1 MTTLSQPSTP
11 VVKRFTYPLDQTGKL
26 ASNLIKKEYHT
37 ITPQNRTPQ
46 NVIIPGFAPY
56 YRHSLIIRERRNSAS
71 VPLREGIDYTC
82 EWPVLSTGNQTEGYT
97 PLYIGIQFIDEQ
109 ITGEFELEYQTVG
122 GQFALDGVAVA
133 QALANNAGDPL
144 TTTYE
149 QILGK
154 PLQLPP
160 IEHVHSINDFVGFN
174 DLVQELINLRDAIV
188 AAWREDRDAH
198 PGYETLIDEY
208 FRLLDE
214 LEKTN
219 TELDN
224 QVTNIAATI
233 ERLNNQFTNALNAL
247 REEVQNDIQ
256 NKIKVINNNLDALRA
271 ALTQTEQNLRDF
283 ITSNFNTFKQQT
295 NDALAAI
302 RTTMADNKR
311 DIEAKLNTA
320 KTELNNSINTLR
332 SDLTV
337 LINNEKTRNDTQ
349 DTKILAIE
357 NRLKGNEFVKT
368 ANVNQTVDGIKT
380 FKKGVTFG
388 YDTTPARGVLTAD
401 ADNLIIQNK
410 VSPATSTLKLT
421 NNGVMSWAGARI
433 EATASADTSWVGVDL
448 KIPNGNYT
456 RIERDPADG
465 LLTIKGRNA
474 EHVNQWYATI
484 PATGSTVS
492 NYLYGAEGTALLG
505 HGNWLSQKTSLAP
518 FMVRFARQTAK
529 DTITFAGSTYY
540 PLVKMRGRDGTLEG
554 DKTVSMGWVTETA
567 NTRNGSFVFHHISP
581 DSEQTFDANHYVWQ
595 FKSSGDLISS
605 HGKWSINNEATF
617 IEFLNQHT
625 SGTPRAVKIHDNG
638 IFELYNPTMFQFN
651 NQSMVL
657 EPHKLKLTLSGKS
670 LYLEKTANTTETATK
685 LQNETYLSMEMQRT
699 IETTPKNKLVVGG
712 TTAATRLD
720 EAKYVFTNSK
730 TGSLLHDGTL
740 LKLQNTAGKY
750 LAVSENN
757 LISTNTPKLEL
768 LGSGGNVNLEY
779 VSGRV
784 RLTNTSNNRSLDL
797 TNGGWLDLGYNGYT
811 AAGIN
816 IFSNTNRNTIIRA
829 DANASYFSSKTNNGA
844 EKYIAIHYANGAIVS
859 NMDKLQ
865 LGSTADK
872 TEVYRGT
879 DRSTFHNSKNG
890 LKADLLDNGNVSLGT
905 GNKLG
910 TVNLA
915 YTNTNNVDLSFT
927 NGTGFN
933 ITQTK
938 ANKSLTLQNDGL
950 IKWGGKDILVREG
963 WYLRNYLVPTTAYGG
978 FEITRAIG
986 TETQNWRFE
995 TLPTTDANNPGAFKL
1010 YRSNVGNG
1018 LTNANKSFG
1027 ITFPIKDGTVALT
1040 SDLTKFVTLDTA
1052 QTITGRKR
1060 FDSPIDVT
1068 TAAEIRHTGA
1078 TGLQILNKTANKY
1091 LELHNTSNYLWT
1103 NYDNFHISAGK
1114 TKLSNSA
1121 LNIDVT
1127 GAHAGVTSVTLGE
1140 PGTGWGRASFVR
1152 EQSRVIVQNHKTT
1165 NNAKNARIAL
1175 TDDGYLDFYS
1185 NVAEP
1190 ALRMGGYQGGIYSKN
1205 YLRLNNDRTSL
1216 SDTALRINNGNVTLD
1231 ITGLRVG
1238 KHNEGNGSIGIIRE
1252 PNNVLIHNHKDGS
1265 QNSHLK
1271 LFDNGHLEFNSN
1283 EPNKTFRFGPATYG
1297 VNNLTLKDP
1306 ANVARSFTLGVG
1318 GTDIYLRNA
1327 VSNKYLQLK
1336 NDGTLAY
1343 SNDNILLNS
1352 LIRKADGD
1360 SLITSSG
1367 LPWLSRE
1374 GTNTIMRIGNI
1385 LRLYRANQKWSELK
1399 ADIRDNRDT
1408 LVMGY
1413 IDIQDF
1419 FMRSDKRAKED
1430 IKPIDNALDA
1440 ISKITGYT
1448 FKLKGTE
1455 SYTAGVVAQQLQ
1467 EVLPDLVAKGETDED
1482 MLSVK
1487 YNGLFGYLI
1496 EAVKELKTK
1505 NDKLEER
1512 LSKIESKLDSIINK

>member
-37 ITPQNRTPQ
+37 ITPQNKTPQ
-46 NVIIPGFAPY
+46 NIIIPGFAPY

-295 NDALAAI
+295 NDALATI
-302 RTTMADNKR
+302 RTTIADNKR
-311 DIEAKLNTA
+311 DIESKLNTA

-337 LINNEKTRNDTQ
+337 LINNEKTRNDAQ

-410 VSPATSTLKLT
+410 VSPATSTLKLS

-433 EATASADTSWVGVDL
+433 EATAGADTSWVGVDL
-448 KIPNGNYT
+448 KVPNGNYM
-456 RIERDPADG
+456 RIERNPADG

-484 PATGSTVS
+484 PATGSTAN

-505 HGNWLSQKTSLAP
+505 HGNWVSQKTSLAP

-529 DTITFAGSTYY
+529 DTITFAGGTYY

-554 DKTVSMGWVTETA
+554 DKTVSMGWVTEIA

-581 DSEQTFDANHYVWQ
+581 DSEQIFDANHYVWQ
-595 FKSSGDLISS
+595 FKSNGDLISS

-617 IEFLNQHT
+617 VEFINQHT

-638 IFELYNPTMFQFN
+638 IFELYNPTMFRFN

-657 EPHKLKLTLSGKS
+657 EPHKLKLTLSDKS

-750 LAVSENN
+750 IAVSESNAI
-757 LISTNTPKLEL
+757 ISNTPKLEL
-768 LGSGGNVNLEY
+768 TGSGGNAVMEY
-779 VSGRV
+779 VSGRT
-784 RLTNTSNNRSLDL
+784 RIKNTSNNRSFDL
-797 TNGGWLDLGYNGYT
+797 TNSGWLDFGYDGYT

-816 IFSNTNRNTIIRA
+816 IYSNTNRNTIIRA
-829 DANASYFSSKTNNGA
+829 DANMSYFGSKTNNGA

-865 LGSTADK
+865 LGSTTNK

-915 YTNTNNVDLSFT
+915 YTNANNVDLSFT

-950 IKWGGKDILVREG
+950 IKWGGKDILVREST
-963 WYLRNYLVPTTAYGG
+963 YLRNYNIPAASYGG
-978 FEITRAIG
+978 YELTRTIG
-986 TETQNWRFE
+986 TETQSWRWE
-995 TLPTTDANNPGAFKL
+995 TVPTTDANNPGAFKL
-1010 YRSNVGNG
+1010 YRSNVGDG

-1027 ITFPIKDGTVALT
+1027 IIFPIKNGTVALT
-1040 SDLTKFVTLDTA
+1040 SDLTKSVTIDTA
-1052 QTITGRKR
+1052 QTITGQKT
-1060 FDSPIDVT
+1060 FTLPIKVT
-1068 TAAEIRHTGA
+1068 TNAEQGEYRADSVNLKGNT
-1078 TGLQILNKTANKY
+1078 ILN
-1091 LELHNTSNYLWT
+1091 
-1103 NYDNFHISAGK
+1103 
-1114 TKLSNSA
+1114 
-1121 LNIDVT
+1121 
-1127 GAHAGVTSVTLGE
+1127 
-1140 PGTGWGRASFVR
+1140 
-1152 EQSRVIVQNHKTT
+1152 Q
-1165 NNAKNARIAL
+1165 
-1175 TDDGYLDFYS
+1175 
-1185 NVAEP
+1185 
-1190 ALRMGGYQGGIYSKN
+1190 
-1205 YLRLNNDRTSL
+1205 
-1216 SDTALRINNGNVTLD
+1216 TALYI
-1231 ITGLRVG
+1231 G
-1238 KHNEGNGSIGIIRE
+1238 KNDAGNGRLSIIRE
-1252 PNNVLIHNHKDGS
+1252 ANNVLIHNHKNGN
-1265 QNSHLK
+1265 QNSHIRLYDDGN
-1271 LFDNGHLEFNSN
+1271 FNFHSNNARGITINGNQADW
-1283 EPNKTFRFGPATYG
+1283 RMY
-1297 VNNLTLKDP
+1297 P
-1306 ANVARSFTLGVG
+1306 ANEGGANVLAFNRIAFT
-1318 GTDIYLRNA
+1318 
-1327 VSNKYLQLK
+1327 
-1336 NDGTLAY
+1336 
-1343 SNDNILLNS
+1343 
-1352 LIRKADGD
+1352 
-1360 SLITSSG
+1360 
-1367 LPWLSRE
+1367 
-1374 GTNTIMRIGNI
+1374 
-1385 LRLYRANQKWSELK
+1385 
-1399 ADIRDNRDT
+1399 
-1408 LVMGY
+1408 
-1413 IDIQDF
+1413 DF
-1419 FMRSDKRAKED
+1419 YMRSDKRVKEN
-1430 IKPIDNALDA
+1430 IKPIVNGLDTIA
-1440 ISKITGYT
+1440 KLNGYT
-1448 FKLKGTE
+1448 YNLKGETKGN
-1455 SYTAGVVAQQLQ
+1455 AGIIAQELQ
-1467 EVLPDLVAKGETDED
+1467 EVLPDLVSANSETGL
-1482 MLSVK
+1482 LSV
-1487 YNGLFGYLI
+1487 NHISLFGYLI
-1496 EAVKELKTK
+1496 EAVKELKTNNEELRNRVNELENK
-1505 NDKLEER
+1505 YILNDYT
-1512 LSKIESKLDSIINK
+1512 